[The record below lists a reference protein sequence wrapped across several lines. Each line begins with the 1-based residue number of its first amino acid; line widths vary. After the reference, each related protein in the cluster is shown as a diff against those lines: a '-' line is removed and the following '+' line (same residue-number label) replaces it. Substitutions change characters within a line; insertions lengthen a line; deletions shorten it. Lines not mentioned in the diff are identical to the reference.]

1 MMFSARWAHCK
12 TTLPKIDALFTFLP
26 LIPQTFERFGTGKSK
41 PGLCGVSLKV
51 APNGAREKS
60 PGG

>member
-51 APNGAREKS
+51 APNGA
-60 PGG
+60 